1 MNEYRRL
8 REIDFL
14 RGVAILLV
22 LFRHKELVSYLTKM
36 GWIGVD
42 LFFVISGF
50 LVSGLLFKEYKKFG
64 TINIKL
70 FLIRRGFKIYPIY
83 YLSYIFYLFF
93 KLKSETFSLKYVL
106 ADLFFVQNYVYGFGY
121 AYVASWSLAIEEHF
135 YFALALLLGYIYN
148 KKKSVN
154 LQHLILFVISI
165 TFLMKIFSNL
175 YFDDVVRNYT
185 MTHLRM
191 DSLFA
196 GVLISYWFY
205 FKKETL
211 ENIFNANKKT
221 LILVSFVFL
230 AFTPFYDFSDSILVR
245 TVGFTTLYV
254 SFGIILIYFL
264 LQKNINNILDR
275 FFTKWGVD
283 LISKIG
289 YCSYSIYIIHIL
301 VFKIFVEF
309 LNFGINY
316 YVDLVLQLLACISLG
331 MLMTYKVEKYF
342 LSLRDKYYPRRI
354 A

>member
-14 RGVAILLV
+14 RGIAILLV
-22 LFRHKELVSYLTKM
+22 FFRHKELVSYLTKM

-135 YFALALLLGYIYN
+135 YFGLALLLGYIYN

-165 TFLMKIFSNL
+165 TFLMRIFSNL
-175 YFDDVVRNYT
+175 YLDDVVRNYT

-211 ENIFNANKKT
+211 ENIFNENKKIV
-221 LILVSFVFL
+221 LLVSFVFL
-230 AFTPFYDFSDSILVR
+230 LFTPFYDFSDSIFVR
-245 TVGFTTLYV
+245 TLGFTMLYV

-301 VFKIFVEF
+301 VFKIFAEF

-316 YVDLVLQLLACISLG
+316 YLDVILQLLVCISLG
-331 MLMTYKVEKYF
+331 MVMTYKVEMYF